1 MSTTYHNASGEVRV
15 TVPHG
20 EEPSLGTLV
29 SSATK
34 DLSALVRSE
43 VELAKLELKNEAKHA
58 IAGSGLFG
66 AAAFLGLF
74 AAILLTIAA
83 AYGLTALGI
92 PNGFAFLIVAA
103 VFLVVAGFLALI
115 GKRQVTKIGAPERTI
130 RTTKD
135 SVTALKGSAKP

>member
-1 MSTTYHNASGEVRV
+1 MSTAYHQASGEVRV

-20 EEPSLGTLV
+20 EEPSLGSLV

-34 DLSALVRSE
+34 DLSALVRAE
-43 VELAKLELKNEAKHA
+43 VELAKLELKSEAKHA
-58 IAGSGLFG
+58 IAGSGMFA

-103 VFLVVAGFLALI
+103 VFLILAGLLALI

-135 SVTALKGSAKP
+135 SVTVLKGSAKG